1 MPSSAAVT
9 VAAVTLPYCPVVEDF
24 REAAAPHLRGRRQVR
39 VVLGVLPVTV
49 ALHPVERA
57 GHVQAVARLPVR
69 RDRRPA
75 VAERDVAVA
84 DVVVLLVECA
94 IARAVHERHAE
105 ILHRMLEALRIR
117 RRHVQVGA
125 HVVAQRAGDRQVA
138 RIAAVDP
145 VRRAVAAD
153 VEAVR
158 QLVVDRAAAAER
170 NPRRALGAAADLQL
184 VPDRAARRLLRH
196 DVDDPADR
204 AFAVD
209 HRRRAAQHVDMVDR
223 PRVERKRDADR
234 AVRAHAVIE
243 LRDRRRAD
251 EAARADSEPPLPGCG
266 DALMPAARLTASTI
280 ALSPRVSSVLRSICS
295 TLAGVSS
302 EVRPRRLPVSSGCVS
317 GVAFWALTRIGASVA
332 PALAASLSWA
342 WPVGEKAART
352 AAGSINLNFMFR
364 DPLNLFNAVFLVRP
378 GIRTRTACRRT
389 RCALRPDRRSRCSR
403 CAHRRPC

>member
-1 MPSSAAVT
+1 MIELEARRERVAHAEQRGGDGGRRHVAV
-9 VAAVTLPYCPVVEDF
+9 LLLVVEDF

-251 EAARADSEPPLPGCG
+251 EAARAELRAAVAGMRRCA
-266 DALMPAARLTASTI
+266 DAGGAAHRVDDRAVAARVERLAI
-280 ALSPRVSSVLRSICS
+280 DLLDARGRFERSQ
-295 TLAGVSS
+295 A
-302 EVRPRRLPVSSGCVS
+302 E
-317 GVAFWALTRIGASVA
+317 
-332 PALAASLSWA
+332 
-342 WPVGEKAART
+342 T
-352 AAGSINLNFMFR
+352 AAGVERLR
-364 DPLNLFNAVFLVRP
+364 ER
-378 GIRTRTACRRT
+378 CRLLGVDAN
-389 RCALRPDRRSRCSR
+389 RC
-403 CAHRRPC
+403 